1 MTDRATPDRAAA
13 PAPLAERL
21 RALMAKATPLP
32 WQVSGNRSPLTSL
45 HGRNQFHS
53 IGPDNDAVAAVFYDV
68 KTGQG
73 FMDAKLIVE
82 ALNSLPTLL
91 AALDGREA
99 GWLPMS
105 ALPDWDSRPPR
116 HLIVLE
122 GVKEHSG
129 MSWRRPYAGE
139 ARISKNEP
147 WGYRHEDIA
156 RLKRDGDMDYVERV
170 LCWMPL
176 RMPDIP
182 DSEPPARPQPAGE
195 AK

>member
-1 MTDRATPDRAAA
+1 MTADHTAA

-21 RALMAKATPLP
+21 TIVKRALTAASVLSGHGYSSDAEAVTALVKAYGT
-32 WQVSGNRSPLTSL
+32 
-45 HGRNQFHS
+45 
-53 IGPDNDAVAAVFYDV
+53 
-68 KTGQG
+68 
-73 FMDAKLIVE
+73 
-82 ALNSLPTLL
+82 L
-91 AALDGREA
+91 AALDGRES

-105 ALPDWDSRPPR
+105 ALPDWDSRPPC

-182 DSEPPARPQPAGE
+182 ESEPPARPQPAGE
-195 AK
+195 VGDE